1 MSAVNAR
8 NKISRTGLPCPG
20 NSIVVRTTIKQTSL
34 FIACYTSAMVNQT
47 SAHTKTYR
55 TAGDL
60 AGNQIHN
67 ARAWTDTHRAPGYL
81 LRPEHVD
88 PRGNEHVTPA
98 LTPRA
103 VIDEYLATNEFG
115 KKHGR
120 VHHKAR
126 PLREAVIV
134 CQESTTKRDM
144 SRLMKV
150 LEKDLGVRT
159 MYGHLHRDEGRIDK
173 KTGKVKRNYHIHFG
187 YTNLVDGELVH
198 MDQKKMQ
205 RMQDTCAKVLKMQR
219 GDPAAVTKR
228 KHLEHGAYRVL
239 AIEQEK
245 TQAITAEATTARE
258 QAGSATTQ
266 AENAQQEKENLV
278 KANRE
283 LRQRLKDSGQA
294 RQEDYQQV
302 KRFMTDSTLSETER
316 VKAAT
321 AYVDERT
328 AHSPPPTVEALTDL
342 DTPLQAADHVS
353 ANPPRPLAPVI
364 TNLVEANRELRQRL
378 KDSGQARQEDYQQVK
393 RFMTD
398 STLSKTERVKAATA
412 YVEERTAHSPP
423 PKVKDLVDLSKEV
436 SEPIRYLNATATLK
450 PVIEELVRE
459 KEKRQQAEI
468 AAGAANRRVEAVEK
482 ALPETGWTMPRVK
495 TRKETSIFRPDQRVE
510 NEKASQYRHRVGQE
524 IDLYLAKQRKADLQ
538 ALEEEEK
545 QVREQATA
553 DGKAN
558 VQQEIQLSIDRAIE
572 ADSRAAKAKTRAEN
586 AESALEKLKERCKVF
601 LDALESLPE
610 KMRNYFTSLM
620 GSSAEVTRD
629 HFAEQAT
636 PQIPVQQKIQDPQD
650 WDAGDD

>member
-1 MSAVNAR
+1 
-8 NKISRTGLPCPG
+8 
-20 NSIVVRTTIKQTSL
+20 
-34 FIACYTSAMVNQT
+34 MVNQT
-47 SAHTKTYR
+47 SAHTRTYR

-258 QAGSATTQ
+258 QADSATTR
-266 AENAQQEKENLV
+266 AETAQEEKQDLV

-302 KRFMTDSTLSETER
+302 KRFMTDLTMDKIER

-328 AHSPPPTVEALTDL
+328 GYSPPPKVADL
-342 DTPLQAADHVS
+342 VDLSKKVSEPVRVS
-353 ANPPRPLAPVI
+353 ANPPRPLTPVI
-364 TNLVEANRELRQRL
+364 TNLVEANRELRPRRRTPATPVR
-378 KDSGQARQEDYQQVK
+378 KTTRQ
-393 RFMTD
+393 
-398 STLSKTERVKAATA
+398 S
-412 YVEERTAHSPP
+412 
-423 PKVKDLVDLSKEV
+423 
-436 SEPIRYLNATATLK
+436 IR
-450 PVIEELVRE
+450 
-459 KEKRQQAEI
+459 
-468 AAGAANRRVEAVEK
+468 
-482 ALPETGWTMPRVK
+482 
-495 TRKETSIFRPDQRVE
+495 FRPTRPGGGE
-510 NEKASQYRHRVGQE
+510 
-524 IDLYLAKQRKADLQ
+524 
-538 ALEEEEK
+538 
-545 QVREQATA
+545 
-553 DGKAN
+553 
-558 VQQEIQLSIDRAIE
+558 
-572 ADSRAAKAKTRAEN
+572 SRPRTPCN
-586 AESALEKLKERCKVF
+586 A
-601 LDALESLPE
+601 
-610 KMRNYFTSLM
+610 
-620 GSSAEVTRD
+620 
-629 HFAEQAT
+629 
-636 PQIPVQQKIQDPQD
+636 
-650 WDAGDD
+650 

>member
-81 LRPEHVD
+81 LRPEHAD

-258 QAGSATTQ
+258 QADSATTR
-266 AENAQQEKENLV
+266 AETAQEKKQDLV

-283 LRQRLKDSGQA
+283 LRKRLTDSGQA
-294 RQEDYQQV
+294 RQEDHQAL
-302 KRFMTDSTLSETER
+302 KRIKTDPALTDAER
-316 VKAAT
+316 IVAMAE
-321 AYVDERT
+321 YVDERL
-328 AHSPPPTVEALTDL
+328 AHAEPPAPTV
-342 DTPLQAADHVS
+342 
-353 ANPPRPLAPVI
+353 
-364 TNLVEANRELRQRL
+364 
-378 KDSGQARQEDYQQVK
+378 
-393 RFMTD
+393 
-398 STLSKTERVKAATA
+398 
-412 YVEERTAHSPP
+412 
-423 PKVKDLVDLSKEV
+423 LVDVKQDV
-436 SEPIRYLNATATLK
+436 PEPIRYINVRATLK
-450 PVIEELVRE
+450 PAAEELVEE
-459 KEKRQQAEI
+459 KEKRQQAQSETR
-468 AAGAANRRVEAVEK
+468 AAKQRVQALEK
-482 ALPETGWTMPRVK
+482 DLPETGWTPPRVK
-495 TRKETSIFRPDQRVE
+495 VRKEKKRFWPDKVIE
-510 NEKASQYRHRVGQE
+510 IETATEYRRRAAQGM
-524 IDLYLAKQRKADLQ
+524 DLHLTKQRQADNA
-538 ALEEEEK
+538 ALEEEKK
-545 QVREQATA
+545 QARKQAAA
-553 DGKAN
+553 DAETN
-558 VQQEIQLSIDRAIE
+558 VQQELSRLKLQETRYQGLQTAHADLEKTHAELKTDRDTWKKKFEELTEKVKPYIE
-572 ADSRAAKAKTRAEN
+572 A
-586 AESALEKLKERCKVF
+586 LKQ
-601 LDALESLPE
+601 LPE
-610 KMRNYFTSLM
+610 RLVSKFNGFLSSL
-620 GSSAEVTRD
+620 AEHVNTKDR
-629 HFAEQAT
+629 E
-636 PQIPVQQKIQDPQD
+636 KGQDVERE
-650 WDAGDD
+650 

>member
-1 MSAVNAR
+1 
-8 NKISRTGLPCPG
+8 
-20 NSIVVRTTIKQTSL
+20 
-34 FIACYTSAMVNQT
+34 MVNQT

-144 SRLMKV
+144 SRLMKA

-173 KTGKVKRNYHIHFG
+173 DTGKVKRNYHIHFG

-258 QAGSATTQ
+258 QADSATTR
-266 AENAQQEKENLV
+266 AETAQQEKQDLV

-294 RQEDYQQV
+294 RQEDYKQV

-342 DTPLQAADHVS
+342 NTPLQAAGHVS
-353 ANPPRPLAPVI
+353 ANPAPPLAPVI

-378 KDSGQARQEDYQQVK
+378 KDSGQARQEDYKTVK
-393 RFMTD
+393 RFMNDPALTKPD
-398 STLSKTERVKAATA
+398 RVVAATD
-412 YVEERTAHSPP
+412 YVDERTAHSGPP
-423 PKVKDLVDLSKEV
+423 DPEDMVDVNKDVA
-436 SEPIRYLNATATLK
+436 EPVRYLNAAPSLG
-450 PVIEELVRE
+450 PAARELVGE
-459 KEKRQQAEI
+459 KEKRQQAESAVR
-468 AAGAANRRVEAVEK
+468 AAKKRVEAVEK

-495 TRKETSIFRPDQRVE
+495 VKKERKIFGPDQRVE
-510 NEKASQYRHRVGQE
+510 TERASQYRHRVGQD
-524 IDLYLAKQRKADLQ
+524 IDLYLSKQRKADRE
-538 ALEEEEK
+538 ALEEEK
-545 QVREQATA
+545 QQAREQAAAAAKT
-553 DGKAN
+553 N
-558 VQQEIQLSIDRAIE
+558 VQQELQRLQEQETSYLALQSDHQTLKTKNEELVTDRNKWE
-572 ADSRAAKAKTRAEN
+572 QKYDDLAAKVKPYLE
-586 AESALEKLKERCKVF
+586 ALKQ
-601 LDALESLPE
+601 LPE
-610 KMRNYFTSLM
+610 RLVSVFNNFLSSL
-620 GSSAEVTRD
+620 AEHVKTKDR
-629 HFAEQAT
+629 E
-636 PQIPVQQKIQDPQD
+636 KGQDF
-650 WDAGDD
+650 GHEH

>member
-8 NKISRTGLPCPG
+8 NKICRTGLPCPG

-47 SAHTKTYR
+47 SAHTRTYR

-88 PRGNEHVTPA
+88 PRGNEHVTLA

-258 QAGSATTQ
+258 QADSATTR
-266 AENAQQEKENLV
+266 AETAQEKKQDLV

-283 LRQRLKDSGQA
+283 LRKRLTDSGQA
-294 RQEDYQQV
+294 RQEDHQAL
-302 KRFMTDSTLSETER
+302 KRIKTDPALTDAER
-316 VKAAT
+316 IVAMAE
-321 AYVDERT
+321 YVDERL
-328 AHSPPPTVEALTDL
+328 AHAEPP
-342 DTPLQAADHVS
+342 
-353 ANPPRPLAPVI
+353 APAV
-364 TNLVEANRELRQRL
+364 
-378 KDSGQARQEDYQQVK
+378 
-393 RFMTD
+393 
-398 STLSKTERVKAATA
+398 
-412 YVEERTAHSPP
+412 
-423 PKVKDLVDLSKEV
+423 LVDVKQDV
-436 SEPIRYLNATATLK
+436 PEPVRYLNAAPSLG
-450 PVIEELVRE
+450 PAARELVGE
-459 KEKRQQAEI
+459 KEKRQQAES
-468 AAGAANRRVEAVEK
+468 AAQAANKRVEAVEK

-495 TRKETSIFRPDQRVE
+495 VKKERKIFGPDQRVE
-510 NEKASQYRHRVGQE
+510 TETATLYRQRVVQD
-524 IDLYLAKQRKADLQ
+524 IDLYLAKQRKADRA

-558 VQQEIQLSIDRAIE
+558 VQQEIQLSIDQAIE
-572 ADSRAAKAKTRAEN
+572 ADSRAAKATTRAEN

-620 GSSAEVTRD
+620 GSAAEVTRD

-636 PQIPVQQKIQDPQD
+636 PQIPVQQKTQDPQD